1 MKYNLISEDYL
12 MHHGVKGMKWGVRRD
27 PERVEKRRVNAS
39 IKQQNKTLKRYKK
52 ALSNYNKT
60 VRTVRTPNGYIKIG
74 NEKAK
79 KVLQN
84 ADKEYRDSV
93 HRADKITAGKK
104 YMNMYDFKRD
114 RYFLGDRQAI
124 NNGESLLT
132 QTKKNTY
139 RW

>member
-1 MKYNLISEDYL
+1 MNLISEDYL
-12 MHHGVKGMKWGVRRD
+12 MHHGVKGMKWGVRHD

-60 VRTVRTPNGYIKIG
+60 ARTVKTSNGYIKIG

-84 ADKEYRDSV
+84 ADKEYRESV